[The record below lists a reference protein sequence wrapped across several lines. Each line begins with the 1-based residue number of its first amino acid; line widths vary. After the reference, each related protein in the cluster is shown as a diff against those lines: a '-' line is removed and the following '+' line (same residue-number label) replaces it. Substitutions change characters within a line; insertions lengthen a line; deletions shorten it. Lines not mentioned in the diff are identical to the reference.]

1 VRAVVTLL
9 LFGSIACGDDGGAPS
24 DGNVDMGPDGIEL
37 CQPQGATG
45 QFVRRAGNPVLQ
57 PRQTFTDGKLDT
69 ELSDPDV
76 RWTGQRW
83 ELFYGTGHASTY
95 TSDDRVAVIR
105 RATSIDR
112 TQWTIDEAPALTA
125 SSEPDAWDRELV
137 AAPTVIENPAAPADR
152 RYLMLYA
159 GADGVFPFQGYARP
173 NFQIGAAFSAD
184 GITFT
189 RVPAADSPH
198 GKPGLV
204 LTGQEVYPASTG
216 GIVTDP
222 DVVLVNG
229 VYHLYFSSYS
239 CSELQ
244 CSRVDNNGIAHAT
257 STDGITWTVAE
268 APVRSLLRASADSTS
283 GGSRPSVIYD
293 VARCRWEIWLSND
306 LAPDVTNQPVDLGL
320 WSTAGVWH
328 SASNDGAA
336 WDSINYVFARELAW
350 SASEPGEALGMQA
363 GVDVGAN
370 GSGRLML
377 YTGLDDD
384 DVPVGFTL
392 PLRTGDTTPGVR
404 TLNHATRD
412 LP

>member
-1 VRAVVTLL
+1 MRAVVTLF
-9 LFGSIACGDDGGAPS
+9 LFGTIACGDDGAAPI
-24 DGNVDMGPDGIEL
+24 DGNVDMGTDGIEL

-45 QFVRRAGNPVLQ
+45 QFNRRAGNPVLQ
-57 PRQTFTDGKLDT
+57 PRQTFADGKLDT

-76 RWTGQRW
+76 RWTGQHW
-83 ELFYGTGHASTY
+83 EVFYGTGHATSF
-95 TSDDRVAVIR
+95 TSDDSVAVIR
-105 RATSIDR
+105 RATTIDR
-112 TQWTIDEAPALTA
+112 MQWTIDEAPALTVG
-125 SSEPDAWDRELV
+125 SDSDAWDRVLV
-137 AAPTVIENPAAPADR
+137 GAPTVIENPAAPSDR

-159 GADGVFPFQGYARP
+159 GANGAFPYAGYARP

-189 RVPAADSPH
+189 RVTAAQSPH
-198 GKPGLV
+198 AQAGLV
-204 LTGQEVYPASTG
+204 LTGKQVYPTSTD

-244 CSRVDNNGIAHAT
+244 CSRVDSNGIAHAT
-257 STDGITWTVAE
+257 SADGITWTVAE
-268 APVRSLLRASADSTS
+268 APVRSLLRAPADLTS
-283 GGSRPSVIYD
+283 GGSRPSVVYD
-293 VARCRWEIWLSND
+293 VARCNWEIWLSND
-306 LAPDVTNQPVDLGL
+306 LATDVTNQPVDLGIA
-320 WSTAGVWH
+320 STAGVWH
-328 SASNDGAA
+328 TTSDDGAA

-350 SASEPGEALGMQA
+350 SASEPGEELGMQA

-370 GSGRLML
+370 GNGRLML

-384 DVPVGFTL
+384 AVPVGFTL
-392 PLRTGDTTPGVR
+392 PLRAGGATPGVR
-404 TLNHATRD
+404 TLNVATRD